1 MAKPKPYIVLYEDDR
16 RSLGS
21 LSDAEV
27 GRLIRTLFEYRAT
40 GRVDQRGGREEIIL
54 PTFIT
59 RIDRDVEAQA
69 KKSQAYRQNAERRW
83 MQNDAIGCNCM
94 QLHKKEKEQ
103 EKEKVAQKEREEE
116 KEIFS
121 LSTRTREDGVAEDP
135 WRHAIFTFC
144 AERLMDRNSFDGL
157 ANQLSRDDLA
167 HYLEVVE
174 ECADQG
180 RPFTDPVAAILSMAR
195 KDGKI

>member
-40 GRVDQRGGREEIIL
+40 GRVELRGAREEIIL
-54 PTFIT
+54 PTFIL

-69 KKSQAYRQNAERRW
+69 RKSQSYKRNAEKRW
-83 MQNDAIGCNCM
+83 MQNDAIASNCI

-121 LSTRTREDGVAEDP
+121 LSTRPREDEP
-135 WRHAIFTFC
+135 WRYAMYTSFC
-144 AERLMDRNSFDGL
+144 SASMSREAFDSLADRM
-157 ANQLSRDDLA
+157 SRDELA
-167 HYLEVVE
+167 HYLEVVS
-174 ECADQG
+174 ECEAQG
-180 RPFTDPVAAILSMAR
+180 RPFTDPAAAIISMAK
-195 KDGKI
+195 KDGVL